1 MDLRDFDLN
10 LLVVLHTL
18 LLERSV
24 SKTAERL
31 HLSQPATS
39 AALNRLRKALNDP
52 ILVRD
57 GLRMVPTPRAE
68 QLAEPIQAILTEI
81 EQTLAAPQPF
91 NPSTI
96 SRTFKIATN
105 DYGAFVL
112 VPQLMRRLGAIAPGI
127 NIEIWE
133 IAQDAEASLRQG
145 GIDLVVADAW
155 TLRPCKCTETLFSE
169 TFTCLVRQNHPRIQT
184 QLTLEHYIQEHHA
197 LVSSRGR
204 VAGNVDAVLSQQGL
218 QRYVGVTLPH
228 VLAIPAVI
236 ASTDLIVTLATRI
249 AKHLAT
255 DYALKTFLPPIALDG
270 FDIAMAWSN
279 RMTNDL
285 AIQWLRC
292 ELREIGQA
300 IVTEASAEH
309 LL

>member
-1 MDLRDFDLN
+1 MDLQSFDLN

-68 QLAEPIQAILTEI
+68 QLSEPIQAILTAI
-81 EQTLAAPQPF
+81 EQTLSVPQPF
-91 NPSTI
+91 APRTI
-96 SRTFKIATN
+96 ERTFKVATN
-105 DYGAFVL
+105 DYGTFVL
-112 VPQLMRRLGAIAPGI
+112 VPILMQRLEAIAPGI
-127 NIEIWE
+127 SLEIWE
-133 IAQDAEASLRQG
+133 ISQDVEAALRQG
-145 GIDLVVADAW
+145 DVDLVVADAW
-155 TLRPCKCTETLFSE
+155 TLRHCKCTETLFSE
-169 TFTCLVRQNHPRIQT
+169 TFTCLVRQEHPRIHT
-184 QLTLEHYIQEHHA
+184 QLTLVDYIKENHA

-204 VAGNVDAVLSQQGL
+204 VMGNVDAVLSKQGL
-218 QRYVGVTLPH
+218 QRHVGVTLPH
-228 VLAIPAVI
+228 VLAIPALI

-255 DYALKTFLPPIALDG
+255 DYALKTFSPPILLDS
-270 FDIAMAWSN
+270 FEIVMAWSN
-279 RMTNDL
+279 RMTNDI
-285 AIQWLRC
+285 AIQWLRS
-292 ELREIGQA
+292 ELREIGQE
-300 IVTEASAEH
+300 IVTDSAA
-309 LL
+309 

>member
-1 MDLRDFDLN
+1 MDLHSFDLN

-18 LLERSV
+18 MVERSV

-57 GLRMVPTPRAE
+57 GLQMVPTPRAE
-68 QLAEPIQAILTEI
+68 QLAEPIQAILKAI

-91 NPSTI
+91 DPSTI
-96 SRTFKIATN
+96 DRTFKVATN
-105 DYGAFVL
+105 DYGTFVL
-112 VPQLMRRLGAIAPGI
+112 VPMLMRRLGAIAPGI
-127 NIEIWE
+127 TLEIWE
-133 IAQDAEASLRQG
+133 IAQDIEASLRQG
-145 GIDLVVADAW
+145 EVDLVVADAW
-155 TLRPCKCTETLFSE
+155 TLRHCKCTETLFSE
-169 TFTCLVRQNHPRIQT
+169 TFTCLVRQHHPRIHA
-184 QLTLEHYIQEHHA
+184 QLTLEDYVKENHT

-204 VAGNVDAVLSQQGL
+204 VTGNVDAALSQQGL
-218 QRYVGVTLPH
+218 QRHVSVTLPH

-255 DYALKTFLPPIALDG
+255 DYTLKTFSPPISLDS
-270 FDIAMAWSN
+270 FEIVMAWSN
-279 RMTNDL
+279 RMTNNLD
-285 AIQWLRC
+285 IQWLRS
-292 ELREIGQA
+292 ELRNIGQV
-300 IVTEASAEH
+300 IVADSAA
-309 LL
+309 

>member
-18 LLERSV
+18 LIEQSV

-81 EQTLAAPQPF
+81 EHTLAAPQSF
-91 NPSTI
+91 DPSTI
-96 SRTFKIATN
+96 RRTFKIATN
-105 DYGAFVL
+105 DYGTFIV
-112 VPQLMRRLGAIAPGI
+112 VPQLMQRLGTIAPGI

-133 IAQDAEASLRQG
+133 ISQDVEASLRQG
-145 GIDLVVADAW
+145 DIDLVVADTW
-155 TLRPCKCTETLFSE
+155 TLGHCKYTEILFSE
-169 TFTCLVRQNHPRIQT
+169 TFTCLVRQNHPRIRT
-184 QLTLEHYIQEHHA
+184 QLTLENYVKEIHA

-204 VAGNVDAVLSQQGL
+204 VTGNVDAVLSQQGL
-218 QRYVGVTLPH
+218 QRHVGVTLPH
-228 VLAIPAVI
+228 ILAIPAVI
-236 ASTDLIVTLATRI
+236 ASTDLIVTLASRI
-249 AKHLAT
+249 ANHFAT
-255 DYALKTFLPPIALDG
+255 DYALTTFSPPIVLDS
-270 FDIAMAWSN
+270 FEIAMAWPN
-279 RMTNDL
+279 RMTHAP
-285 AIQWLRC
+285 AIQWLRS
-292 ELREIGQA
+292 ELMEIGQA
-300 IVTEASAEH
+300 IAAEMSA
-309 LL
+309 

>member
-1 MDLRDFDLN
+1 MDLQNFDLN

-24 SKTAERL
+24 SKTAARL

-68 QLAEPIQAILTEI
+68 QLSEPIQAILTAI
-81 EQTLAAPQPF
+81 EQTLSVPQPF
-91 NPSTI
+91 DPSTI
-96 SRTFKIATN
+96 HRTFKVATN

-112 VPQLMRRLGAIAPGI
+112 VPMLMQRLGEIAPGI
-127 NIEIWE
+127 SLEIWE
-133 IAQDAEASLRQG
+133 IAQDVEAALRQG
-145 GIDLVVADAW
+145 EVDLAIADAW
-155 TLRPCKCTETLFSE
+155 TLRHCKCTETLFSE
-169 TFTCLVRQNHPRIQT
+169 TFTCLVRQEHPRIHT
-184 QLTLEHYIQEHHA
+184 QLTLADYIKENHA

-204 VAGNVDAVLSQQGL
+204 VMGNVDAVLSQQGL
-218 QRYVGVTLPH
+218 HRHVGVTLPH
-228 VLAIPAVI
+228 VLAIPALI

-255 DYALKTFLPPIALDG
+255 DYALKTFSPPILLDS
-270 FDIAMAWSN
+270 FEIVMAWSN
-279 RMTNDL
+279 RMTNDI
-285 AIQWLRC
+285 AIQWLRS
-292 ELREIGQA
+292 ELREIGQE
-300 IVTEASAEH
+300 IVTDSAA
-309 LL
+309 